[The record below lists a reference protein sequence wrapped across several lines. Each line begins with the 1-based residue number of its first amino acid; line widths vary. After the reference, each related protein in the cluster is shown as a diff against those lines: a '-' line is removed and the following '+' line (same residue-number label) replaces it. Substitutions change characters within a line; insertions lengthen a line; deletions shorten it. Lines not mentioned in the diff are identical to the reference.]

1 MPCDQIQ
8 TVEVE
13 FKEGTDLD
21 ALALALEGLGLT
33 AVRRVGNR
41 VEFGEGTFE
50 AGRFEFW
57 GRSLDREQIA
67 RAYTKATVLNQ
78 SERFGWTAKVQSTAQ
93 KALAF
98 AGFTRKW

>member
-1 MPCDQIQ
+1 M
-8 TVEVE
+8 E

-33 AVRRVGNR
+33 AVRRVGQR
-41 VEFGEGTFE
+41 IEFGEGSFE
-50 AGRFEFW
+50 AGLFEFW
-57 GRSLDREQIA
+57 SRALDKSQIA

-78 SERFGWTAKVQSTAQ
+78 SERFGWTATVKSATQ